1 MLEPYDHNNCFN
13 IWSNNLKLRKK
24 NLDLEKSLKDTMKRM
39 GSSSGKD
46 EETLARELQTI
57 DKETKDMVKGVQFK
71 IRRLHIRYEDDYYSA
86 DKPYSFGLVFDEV
99 NFESSEMKQIF
110 ERLADMTAKEAGISS
125 FN

>member
-1 MLEPYDHNNCFN
+1 MEPYDHNNCFN

-24 NLDLEKSLKDTMKRM
+24 NLDLEKSLKDTMRRM

-86 DKPYSFGLVFDEV
+86 DKPYSFGLVFDVSHKIIDSSKTNFLCVLIV
-99 NFESSEMKQIF
+99 NLTFACACV
-110 ERLADMTAKEAGISS
+110 L
-125 FN
+125 